1 MSEAA
6 KKAPLIITMWETYG
20 SGMEE
25 VAAQVAERLGVQLH
39 KQAFTSDQ
47 IEAAE
52 AARAEEGGFMRM
64 VRRVGSMH
72 IGDAV
77 SSGTA
82 RAEQESW
89 VELAAQNTKI
99 VRDQAK
105 AGGVILGR
113 NGAFVLQDEP
123 RALHIKLDGHPRA
136 RAEQAARLKGISL
149 DEATKRLPKE
159 DEFRRSF
166 SLNTYNFDPA
176 GNEYYTLVVTS
187 PKLGVEETVRL
198 ILEAAKDL

>member
-1 MSEAA
+1 MSRIGKLPVSLPA
-6 KKAPLIITMWETYG
+6 G
-20 SGMEE
+20 VE
-25 VAAQVAERLGVQLH
+25 VKVSDNNIVTVKGPKGELQEQISKHVSIAIEDGVL
-39 KQAFTSDQ
+39 T
-47 IEAAE
+47 
-52 AARAEEGGFMRM
+52 
-64 VRRVGSMH
+64 V
-72 IGDAV
+72 
-77 SSGTA
+77 
-82 RAEQESW
+82 
-89 VELAAQNTKI
+89 
-99 VRDQAK
+99 
-105 AGGVILGR
+105 GR
-113 NGAFVLQDEP
+113 NGAFILQDEP

-176 GNEYYTLVVTS
+176 GNEYYTLVVNS